1 MKKSFLVFL
10 SLILVMVFS
19 SSNANAYNLIGGR
32 WLVAA
37 QLTWYY
43 DNYISTQTK
52 TAATSAA
59 TAWNNA
65 DIAWAS
71 LKNST
76 GGKVY
81 ITETSDKTTDSDGW
95 AQIKPCG
102 ACHNYTSATITV
114 NTAKTMTYGNP
125 DALKSV
131 LVHEFGHVFGLD
143 HNDKARCIMIS
154 YTYGSGSRYGEW
166 GLTIPQTDDIDGV
179 KSIYN

>member
-19 SSNANAYNLIGGR
+19 SSNANAYNLLGGR
-32 WLVAA
+32 WLVAD

-65 DIAWAS
+65 KISWVS

-76 GGKVY
+76 GKVY
-81 ITETSDKTTDSDGW
+81 ITEIRDTTTDSDGW
-95 AQIKPCG
+95 AQINPCG
-102 ACHNYTSATITV
+102 ACHNYQSATITV
-114 NTAKTMTYGNP
+114 NTAKTAYGNP

-143 HNDKARCIMIS
+143 HNDKDKCIMIS
-154 YTYGSGSRYGEW
+154 YTYGSGSRYGAY
-166 GLTIPQTDDIDGV
+166 GLTTPQTDDINGV